1 MSSGKNKNR
10 GTTLVELVVSLS
22 LSAILFVI
30 LATISVSIRANYL
43 ALKEKNNMNQE
54 SAEILTLIK
63 NIIDSYNA
71 EGVTLL
77 ETNGAI
83 YASTLSEEPILR
95 IDVEERALYYVYYE
109 DIIDETPTRSYPYR
123 FQTALSFHQTDKI
136 LRFTLTD
143 ISFSQRQLFFRIVG
157 EAA

>member
-30 LATISVSIRANYL
+30 LATISISIRANYL
-43 ALKEKNNMNQE
+43 ALKAKNNMNQE
-54 SAEILTLIK
+54 SSEILTLIK

-71 EGVTLL
+71 EGIALL
-77 ETNGAI
+77 ETDGKI

-95 IDVEERALYYVYYE
+95 VDVEAKALFYIYYE
-109 DIIDETPTRSYPYR
+109 DFLDALPAQSYSYR
-123 FQTALSFHQTDKI
+123 FQTTLSFHQTDKI
-136 LRFTLTD
+136 IRFTLTD

-157 EAA
+157 EAT

>member
-63 NIIDSYNA
+63 NIIDS
-71 EGVTLL
+71 
-77 ETNGAI
+77 
-83 YASTLSEEPILR
+83 
-95 IDVEERALYYVYYE
+95 
-109 DIIDETPTRSYPYR
+109 
-123 FQTALSFHQTDKI
+123 
-136 LRFTLTD
+136 
-143 ISFSQRQLFFRIVG
+143 
-157 EAA
+157 